1 MDVGAKLPQK
11 TEIQTRSQKIR
22 TQQVPTRTVKISS
35 KAKEHSM
42 KGTAARKLMTSL
54 PDEFEMPETGT
65 EHGDVRSTIEN
76 FFNNRKMN

>member
-1 MDVGAKLPQK
+1 
-11 TEIQTRSQKIR
+11 
-22 TQQVPTRTVKISS
+22 
-35 KAKEHSM
+35 M

-65 EHGDVRSTIEN
+65 EYGDVRSTIEN